1 MSAAQKKKPLT
12 LAEVKSIVFER
23 WSRNMAE
30 LSIDQKRLLHYLS
43 KFTRVEDPIRA
54 REAVNQLTEKF
65 GLSEEHAI
73 MLVNVIPSSVEELK
87 AYLYKDYP
95 LLTQEN
101 YKEMLSILKSLV
113 EEGE

>member
-1 MSAAQKKKPLT
+1 MSATQKKPLT

-23 WSRNMAE
+23 WSNNVAE
-30 LSIDQKRLLHYLS
+30 LTIDQKRLLHYLS
-43 KFTRVEDPIRA
+43 KFTKVDDPKKA
-54 REAVNQLTEKF
+54 REAVNQLMEKF

-73 MLVNVIPSSVEELK
+73 MLVNVIPSSVDELK